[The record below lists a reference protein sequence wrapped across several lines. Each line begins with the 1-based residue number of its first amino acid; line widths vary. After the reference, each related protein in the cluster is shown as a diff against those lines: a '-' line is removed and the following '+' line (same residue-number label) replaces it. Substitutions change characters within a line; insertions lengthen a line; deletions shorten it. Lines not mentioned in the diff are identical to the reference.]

1 MFVVIN
7 NLTIQ
12 VKIRYYNYTN
22 KSVIFRRIIN
32 EKTYFCGDFGLC
44 IADNVCVLKFCGG
57 GTFPEPEEPVEL
69 SADAYKNLPLI
80 EIDIENDAFPT
91 DKVNYLNCTFNMS
104 NSDDDKENLSAK
116 IRLRGNSTMGMPK
129 KPFRIKFSEDQS
141 LFGLTANKSWVLLA
155 DYIDQSCIRNYTAMS
170 IANAIYK
177 DETEDKKV
185 FAPTGTHVT
194 LVVNGNYQGVYLLCE
209 QINENEGRTDVKIK
223 SKNIDPST
231 NNVPF
236 LVEMD
241 HLALGE
247 GEVGK
252 NIIKLEGLWQPMEI
266 KYPEYDDKKIS
277 NWDSVYNYIEEYI
290 YAALYTLKNSGTIEV
305 SFSET
310 EVGFEDLVDEG
321 SYLTYILINEIM
333 GNSDNYWKSIY
344 FYKTANGK
352 MKFGPIWDFDW
363 AASGSWTGAP
373 YTEMTEK
380 HARSF
385 TLIKEGNLQGCYLLT
400 EERYDKLVAKFNKIK
415 PLVLNVIMNDLP
427 DYYKVI
433 ETAAKYDAN
442 YWYGDNGA
450 YMFESQFA
458 SVRLFVLDKLNFL
471 ETEFSKSFEEFNA

>member
-1 MFVVIN
+1 MKKRIFAVI
-7 NLTIQ
+7 L
-12 VKIRYYNYTN
+12 
-22 KSVIFRRIIN
+22 
-32 EKTYFCGDFGLC
+32 
-44 IADNVCVLKFCGG
+44 ACVLPIMCACSNSGG
-57 GTFPEPEEPVEL
+57 GDTPLEPEVGQETPLDNGTNSETESENNEIVEL

-80 EIDIENDAFPT
+80 EIDIENNAFPT
-91 DKVNYLNCTFNMS
+91 DKVNYLNCTFNMT

-116 IRLRGNSTMGMPK
+116 IRLRGNSTMYMPK
-129 KPFRIKFSEDQS
+129 KPFRIKFSEEQS

-177 DETEDKKV
+177 NEIEDNKV
-185 FAPTGTHVT
+185 FTPTGTHVT

-209 QINENEGRTDVKIK
+209 QINENEGRTNVKIK

-241 HLALGE
+241 HLALAEGKIGE
-247 GEVGK
+247 
-252 NIIKLEGLWQPMEI
+252 NIIQFEDLWQPMEI
-266 KYPEYDDKKIS
+266 KYPEYDDDKITD
-277 NWDSVYNYIEEYI
+277 WDSVYDYIEEYI
-290 YAALYTLKNSGTIEV
+290 YAALYTLKNGGKVEV
-305 SFSET
+305 SFSEI
-310 EVGFEDLVDEG
+310 EVGFEDLVDED

-333 GNSDNYWKSIY
+333 GNRDNYWKSIY
-344 FYKTANGK
+344 FYKTASGK

-363 AASGSWTGAP
+363 AASGNWTGAP

-380 HARSF
+380 HAKGF
-385 TLIKEGNLQGCYLLT
+385 TLIGIGSLQGCYLLN
-400 EERYDKLVAKFNKIK
+400 EERYNKLVAKFNEIK
-415 PLVLNVIMNDLP
+415 PLVSNIIMNDLP
-427 DYYKVI
+427 NYFNVI
-433 ETAAKYDAN
+433 KTAAKYDAN

-471 ETEFSKSFEEFNA
+471 ETEFSKSFEGFNA

>member
-1 MFVVIN
+1 MRAQIP
-7 NLTIQ
+7 
-12 VKIRYYNYTN
+12 R
-22 KSVIFRRIIN
+22 
-32 EKTYFCGDFGLC
+32 
-44 IADNVCVLKFCGG
+44 GG
-57 GTFPEPEEPVEL
+57 GTPLEPESEQEL
-69 SADAYKNLPLI
+69 PIDNGENSNNEANKLSVDAYKNLPLI
-80 EIDIENDAFPT
+80 EIDIENNAFPT
-91 DKVNYLNCTFNMS
+91 DKETYLKCNFNMS

-129 KPFRIKFSEDQS
+129 KPFRIKFNDEQS

-177 DETEDKKV
+177 DETEDNKV

-241 HLALGE
+241 GRALSE

-252 NIIKLEGLWQPMEI
+252 NIIQFEDLWQPMEI
-266 KYPEYDDKKIS
+266 KYPEYDDEKIS

-290 YAALYTLKNSGTIEV
+290 YAALYTLKNGGKIKV
-305 SFSET
+305 LFSET
-310 EVGFEDLVDEG
+310 EVGFEDLVDED

-333 GNSDNYWKSIY
+333 GNIDNYWLSVY
-344 FYKTANGK
+344 FYKTASGK
-352 MKFGPIWDFDW
+352 MKFGPIWDFDLS
-363 AASGSWTGAP
+363 ACGAHYGSLSCAP

-380 HARSF
+380 YAKEFR
-385 TLIKEGNLQGCYLLT
+385 LMIEGNFHYCYLLT
-400 EERYDKLVAKFNKIK
+400 EERYNKLVAKFNEIK

-458 SVRLFVLDKLNFL
+458 SVRLFVLDKINFL